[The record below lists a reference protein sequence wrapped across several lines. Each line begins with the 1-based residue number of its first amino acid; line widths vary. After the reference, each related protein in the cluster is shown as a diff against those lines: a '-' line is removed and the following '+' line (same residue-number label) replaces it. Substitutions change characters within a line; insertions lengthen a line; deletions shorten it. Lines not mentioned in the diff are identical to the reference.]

1 MRRVVPHD
9 FWYRPDVAGHLSRFD
24 LPAVLQAVTELPG
37 WNQSQLAST
46 LGYGQSG
53 LGKIIRRDNALRL
66 DTALQIVHELGI
78 PPHLVGVGGEQEE
91 VDPVDRR
98 DFGRLAAATLAS
110 AAIGGP
116 TSVQANTT
124 PIPGTHAA
132 ETAAKIRALTEKYA
146 ALERKRG
153 GNSIRQ
159 QLVREVSVLEP
170 QVRAV
175 GYPAAVAAFG
185 ELCGLT
191 GYAHYDAQEHT
202 LASHYY
208 SLALQAAHQSEA
220 HPLAGQVRALMSMRA
235 TWKDEGDE
243 GASHCVTALETL
255 PNLPAVER
263 AMLMGR
269 QARAEALKG
278 AKQEV
283 YRLIGTSR
291 ELMADAGP
299 RRPLIAYW
307 SDTEIYGNAG
317 IAYKKV
323 EDYPKAEI
331 ELRRAI
337 EAAGVEDSRDRTLYL
352 GMFSRM
358 MVTLRRYEEAA
369 ASIDE
374 ILKSSVLSSRTTH
387 QLHLFIKRAKDVHA
401 RPVDEVR
408 YRIRERLSAGKV

>member
-1 MRRVVPHD
+1 
-9 FWYRPDVAGHLSRFD
+9 
-24 LPAVLQAVTELPG
+24 
-37 WNQSQLAST
+37 
-46 LGYGQSG
+46 
-53 LGKIIRRDNALRL
+53 
-66 DTALQIVHELGI
+66 
-78 PPHLVGVGGEQEE
+78 
-91 VDPVDRR
+91 
-98 DFGRLAAATLAS
+98 
-110 AAIGGP
+110 
-116 TSVQANTT
+116 
-124 PIPGTHAA
+124 
-132 ETAAKIRALTEKYA
+132 
-146 ALERKRG
+146 
-153 GNSIRQ
+153 
-159 QLVREVSVLEP
+159 
-170 QVRAV
+170 
-175 GYPAAVAAFG
+175 
-185 ELCGLT
+185 
-191 GYAHYDAQEHT
+191 
-202 LASHYY
+202 
-208 SLALQAAHQSEA
+208 
-220 HPLAGQVRALMSMRA
+220 
-235 TWKDEGDE
+235 
-243 GASHCVTALETL
+243 
-255 PNLPAVER
+255 
-263 AMLMGR
+263 MLMGR